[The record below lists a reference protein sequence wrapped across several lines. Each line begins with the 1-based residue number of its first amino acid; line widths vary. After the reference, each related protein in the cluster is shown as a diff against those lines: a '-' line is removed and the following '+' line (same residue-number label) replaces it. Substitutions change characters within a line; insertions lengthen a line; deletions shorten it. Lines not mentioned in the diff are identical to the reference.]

1 MLVVCLLSIVII
13 IAGILFY
20 SICAV
25 SSRVSHH
32 FEHRALVFLT
42 PSAAEPFKDLLA
54 AGDEES
60 VYRVMMALARRGELR
75 VIETENEILIDTVEP
90 PSMETRRKI
99 TME

>member
-1 MLVVCLLSIVII
+1 MLVIGLLSIVIM
-13 IAGILFY
+13 IAILLY

-32 FEHRALVFLT
+32 LENRALVFLT

-60 VYRVMMALARRGELR
+60 VYRIIKALAQRGELH
-75 VIETENEILIDTVEP
+75 VIEAGNEILIAATEP
-90 PSMETRRKI
+90 PSTETRRKI
-99 TME
+99 TMD